1 MDEKT
6 RSAIDKVVAKTIQ
19 KVGFNQ
25 PPITIELILQELEV
39 DRDFVDLED
48 PSLLGRFKNILR
60 VGGAFITNILGK
72 IKLEG
77 IWLPKEG
84 KILVQKTLPD
94 PKIEWASFH
103 EANHRL
109 FPWHRQIFLG
119 DTAQTLDPDFQEMLE
134 NEANYGASAL
144 MFGGSMFTEEAVDTV
159 PGWESIKLLKKR
171 YKKSLVTTTRRYVGF
186 SHDIPMAL
194 VISTPLW
201 MEKPE
206 EQNDRI
212 RHLVLSDR
220 FGREFGS
227 MNREG
232 ILNLID
238 KYATMHRGGMVG
250 KFQFRM
256 KDLNGNFHQF
266 YAESFFNVHYLL
278 TLITPNGKK

>member
-1 MDEKT
+1 MA
-6 RSAIDKVVAKTIQ
+6 S
-19 KVGFNQ
+19 
-25 PPITIELILQELEV
+25 
-39 DRDFVDLED
+39 
-48 PSLLGRFKNILR
+48 PSLPPASVRCPARQRGYSPRSPPGAGAGCTGR
-60 VGGAFITNILGK
+60 
-72 IKLEG
+72 
-77 IWLPKEG
+77 
-84 KILVQKTLPD
+84 
-94 PKIEWASFH
+94 SS
-103 EANHRL
+103 
-109 FPWHRQIFLG
+109 
-119 DTAQTLDPDFQEMLE
+119 DPDFQEMLE

-256 KDLNGNFHQF
+256 KDLNGNFHQL
-266 YAESFFNVHYLL
+266 YAESFFNVHYY
-278 TLITPNGKK
+278 